1 MFLDK
6 YLFVLQN
13 FTDAEKLIKINTKLQ
28 TTRVVWLLTD
38 QFHNKHPD
46 VQTGLYT
53 IYALHLLFIHLIM
66 ST

>member
-28 TTRVVWLLTD
+28 TPCGLATD
-38 QFHNKHPD
+38 WSVSQ
-46 VQTGLYT
+46 
-53 IYALHLLFIHLIM
+53 
-66 ST
+66 